1 MENEIEMF
9 KEQNKMKNNN
19 NKIKIYPKINK
30 IILFQIINLII
41 LIFVIFL
48 IMSNKKYNLLNNKK
62 SIKSFKFDDTI
73 ISDKI
78 KLLKLMTNN
87 NEYEYKGVEKC
98 LISDPDEE
106 FCIYHLIYTKDVLN
120 KKRVLIGEQ
129 YLDGSYVL
137 LDDFENIKFAYSFG
151 IDTNIQ
157 FDKALADKGINIYM
171 YDHTINYLPYENEKF
186 HWKKIG
192 LCGKNEK
199 KKNFKNL
206 EDLITENGHTNEKN
220 MILKIDIEHD
230 EWQSLIDIKEDIL
243 NQFKYIIIEYHFK
256 DEIFYK
262 NDNLYYNVLKKI
274 SKTHQSFYV
283 RCNID
288 RSKKINFGNN
298 RICQLLEVSY
308 IIKKDNI
315 FKEDK
320 NIYPMYEFELS
331 KPLLEKS
338 EMNLNILKLFYK
350 ESI

>member
-1 MENEIEMF
+1 
-9 KEQNKMKNNN
+9 
-19 NKIKIYPKINK
+19 
-30 IILFQIINLII
+30 
-41 LIFVIFL
+41 
-48 IMSNKKYNLLNNKK
+48 
-62 SIKSFKFDDTI
+62 
-73 ISDKI
+73 
-78 KLLKLMTNN
+78 
-87 NEYEYKGVEKC
+87 
-98 LISDPDEE
+98 
-106 FCIYHLIYTKDVLN
+106 
-120 KKRVLIGEQ
+120 
-129 YLDGSYVL
+129 
-137 LDDFENIKFAYSFG
+137 
-151 IDTNIQ
+151 
-157 FDKALADKGINIYM
+157 
-171 YDHTINYLPYENEKF
+171 
-186 HWKKIG
+186 
-192 LCGKNEK
+192 
-199 KKNFKNL
+199 
-206 EDLITENGHTNEKN
+206 
-220 MILKIDIEHD
+220 MILKIDIENN
-230 EWQSLIDIKEDIL
+230 EWDVLNEISDYIL